1 MHRNRTYL
9 AAIIT
14 ALAVPFSAPSFAQ
27 KLPQP
32 SRDVFKCIENGKVVY
47 SDAPC
52 LGASK
57 VNVEPTR
64 GLDSM
69 SGVKRTGADVRR
81 ERTDE
86 NMAEAL
92 RPIFNETA
100 QQRATR
106 HHRFKLSASAKQQC
120 AQLDAR
126 IPALEHAERG
136 AKGSDLAALQQTLLG
151 ARQEYRS
158 LGC

>member
-1 MHRNRTYL
+1 MYRHRTHVVV
-9 AAIIT
+9 IIA
-14 ALAVPFSAPSFAQ
+14 ALAVPFSTPSFAQ

-32 SRDVFKCIENGKVVY
+32 SRDVFKCIEKGKVVY
-47 SDAPC
+47 SDTPC

-69 SGVKRTGADVRR
+69 SGVKKTGADVRR
-81 ERTDE
+81 ERTHE
-86 NMAEAL
+86 NTAEAL

-106 HHRFKLSASAKQQC
+106 HHRFKLSASTKQQC
-120 AQLDAR
+120 AQLDTR
-126 IPALEHAERG
+126 IPALERAERS
-136 AKGSDLAALQQTLLG
+136 AQGSDLAALQQTLLG

-158 LGC
+158 IGC

>member
-1 MHRNRTYL
+1 MHRNRNFV
-9 AAIIT
+9 AAIIA
-14 ALAVPFSAPSFAQ
+14 ALAVPFSTPSFAQ

-32 SRDVFKCIENGKVVY
+32 SREVFKCSENGRVVY
-47 SDAPC
+47 SDTPC

-69 SGVKRTGADVRR
+69 SGAKKTGADVRR
-81 ERTDE
+81 ERTNE
-86 NMAEAL
+86 NTAEAL

-126 IPALEHAERG
+126 IPALERAERG
-136 AKGSDLAALQQTLLG
+136 AKGSELAALQETLLG
-151 ARQEYRS
+151 ERQEYRS

>member
-1 MHRNRTYL
+1 MHLFTFVTL
-9 AAIIT
+9 IVA
-14 ALAVPFSAPSFAQ
+14 ALAVPFSSPAFAQ
-27 KLPQP
+27 KLQKP
-32 SRDVFKCIENGKVVY
+32 SRDVFKCEENGKIVY

-52 LGASK
+52 LGAAR

-64 GLDSM
+64 GLDTM
-69 SGVKRTGADVRR
+69 SGKKKTGADVRR
-81 ERTDE
+81 ERLNEST
-86 NMAEAL
+86 AEAL

-126 IPALEHAERG
+126 IPSLERAERG
-136 AKGSDLAALQQTLLG
+136 SKGSDLAGLQQNLLG
-151 ARQEYRS
+151 ARQQYRS